1 MVRIKATPRRS
12 RRLWARNNQKR
23 KKFIIKER
31 LEKPKTVAFNGK
43 LFVVRNKRVGKKK
56 IRR

>member
-1 MVRIKATPRRS
+1 MVRIKATPRRN
-12 RRLWARNNQKR
+12 RRLWVRNQKR

-43 LFVVRNKRVGKKK
+43 LFVVRYKRVGKKK
-56 IRR
+56 IKR